1 MWVLYLPLDR
11 DPPGVLTSQGTFRS
25 RWSPLP
31 PPPRA
36 ALMPWPRSDP
46 RSSPP
51 GTICFPGHPSPGAGL
66 SKGQGNLARGSDL
79 DASGLVWVSTG
90 NIDDQS

>member
-1 MWVLYLPLDR
+1 MGSVPPPGQGPSWGPYLPGHLQKQVVST
-11 DPPGVLTSQGTFRS
+11 PTP
-25 RWSPLP
+25 SPSGP
-31 PPPRA
+31 H
-36 ALMPWPRSDP
+36 ALAPERP